1 MKIGILIC
9 GKPTK
14 DFIEEL
20 GDYRKIYS
28 DFLSS
33 NNHNFIYN
41 YYLCYDNQLPDEN
54 DILITDCF
62 IITGSSHSVYENIEW
77 IANLKE
83 LIRKLDINKRKLIGI
98 CFGHQLIASA
108 LGCKVGKNPKGWEVS
123 RCRIELNELGKTIL
137 KKNSIIHNKNYLYI
151 QQMHKDIVMEI
162 NKLSGLEVFC
172 YNDICNNQGMI
183 KENHILT
190 FQGHPEYFK
199 DIIVKL
205 LNQRRHI
212 IENNIVDDGIK
223 RSHLETDKNILLNL
237 IIKFMN
243 YTPCIFT

>member
-1 MKIGILIC
+1 MRIGILIC

-14 DFIEEL
+14 NFINKF
-20 GDYRKIYS
+20 GDCGKIYK

-33 NNHNFIYN
+33 KENNFRYKYYN
-41 YYLCYDNQLPDEN
+41 CYEGEFPYKL
-54 DILITDCF
+54 DISICDCF
-62 IITGSSHSVYENIEW
+62 MITGSPHSVYDNLEW
-77 IANLKE
+77 INKLKE
-83 LIRKLDINKRKLIGI
+83 LVRYLDNIKKKMVGI
-98 CFGHQLIASA
+98 CFGHQLIAAA
-108 LGCKVGKNPKGWEVS
+108 LGCEVKKNTKGWEVS